1 MPVSCYCCVAVVSVM
16 EYCPGGTL
24 QDGIYVKDGQL
35 TARGLR
41 NVRRIISDVFE
52 CLSDVQAA
60 VGRGRGG

>member
-1 MPVSCYCCVAVVSVM
+1 M